1 MEYLDLETVVYS
13 VEKTAG
19 AKRNSLAAS
28 LIGEYA
34 ASVFE
39 NLLYSHADKLCYD
52 YNGAFWEIVDLTS
65 GGQSVAFYFY
75 PDFDEAVKVNSL
87 GFQCDVET
95 TAKAAGAAFTLMS
108 LSQLSF
114 LLQNKGKGNAA
125 AATADVY
132 HELRAFISCGN
143 EFTAEE
149 KTAIY
154 KIID

>member
-1 MEYLDLETVVYS
+1 MEDLDLETVVYS
-13 VEKTAG
+13 EKTTEG
-19 AKRNSLAAS
+19 VKRNELVPS
-28 LIGEYA
+28 LIGGYA
-34 ASVFE
+34 ALVFE
-39 NLLYSHADKLCYD
+39 NLLYSHADKLCYGYD
-52 YNGAFWEIVDLTS
+52 GGLWEVVDLVNGDET
-65 GGQSVAFYFY
+65 VAFYFY
-75 PDFDEAVKVNSL
+75 PDFNGLIKVNSL